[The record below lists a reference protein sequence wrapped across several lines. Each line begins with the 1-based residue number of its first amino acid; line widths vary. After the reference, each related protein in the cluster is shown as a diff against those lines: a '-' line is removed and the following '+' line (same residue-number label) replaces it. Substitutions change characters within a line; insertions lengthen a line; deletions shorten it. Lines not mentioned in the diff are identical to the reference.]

1 MKRKIVQHG
10 NSTLSLSL
18 PSKWV
23 KSNNIQKG
31 QFLNI
36 DIAERGLVISQEK
49 IKFSSIEINLSNEKE
64 WYINRILS
72 HLYTYGFDEIKINYT
87 EQKQLSLIRKMLAEL
102 TGFEIVESNPKYCII
117 KAVASIDTI
126 EFDNNIK
133 RILFQILSQFDYFIE
148 DIEKKSYSNFDETL
162 EIHKVVTKLINLSKR
177 LINKNL
183 VFGKNTSKYA
193 YNFLIGLLNISRSI
207 IYSYKYAKTNNS
219 KLNEIESNLIK
230 KTRDFYQELM
240 GAYQNQDMIKIKSFL
255 DERETISEDSLEIL
269 KEKNPVVIHFF
280 FDMFKEF
287 SAISNFV
294 IILNTNRENKTEN

>member
-193 YNFLIGLLNISRSI
+193 YNFLIGLMNISRSI

>member
-280 FDMFKEF
+280 LDMFKEF